1 MIFVSLLKFRLK
13 THKKDKEN
21 KMKNY
26 LLMLGM
32 LFFTANAIAASV
44 APPKVIGATTVDTM
58 FAKKLFDKKTT
69 FIDVRSAEDYK
80 KGHIPRAINL
90 SLKEDGFSSETLSAV
105 VKKNKSVVFYCNGVT
120 CQASAKA
127 TQLAL
132 DWGWTS
138 VFYYRVGFPEW
149 KRVGLEVE

>member
-1 MIFVSLLKFRLK
+1 
-13 THKKDKEN
+13 
-21 KMKNY
+21 MKYY

-32 LFFTANAIAASV
+32 LFFTEDVGSQRQEF
-44 APPKVIGATTVDTM
+44 PQRIGATTVDTM
-58 FAKKLFDKKTT
+58 FAKNLFDKKTT

-80 KGHIPRAINL
+80 KGHIPGAINL
-90 SLKEDGFSSETLSAV
+90 SLKEDGFNSEALSAV

-120 CQASAKA
+120 CQASSKA
-127 TQLAL
+127 TKLAL

-149 KRVGLEVE
+149 KKVGLEVE

>member
-1 MIFVSLLKFRLK
+1 MFASSVGSIRTGSTLLSGFGHFFSANVS
-13 THKKDKEN
+13 
-21 KMKNY
+21 
-26 LLMLGM
+26 
-32 LFFTANAIAASV
+32 AAGV
-44 APPKVIGATTVDTM
+44 APTRVIGATTVDTM

-80 KGHIPRAINL
+80 EGHIPGAINL
-90 SLKEDGFSSETLSAV
+90 SLKEDGFTSETLSAV

-127 TQLAL
+127 TKLAL

-149 KRVGLEVE
+149 KRVGLKVE